1 MDDMHY
7 TLIYDDHNDG
17 ELYALAV
24 SSKYTGEDIQEFID
38 KARREHEDYSRLD
51 IIGTFPNE
59 IGIIFEGN
67 IPSAFI

>member
-1 MDDMHY
+1 MDDMNY
-7 TLIYDDHNDG
+7 TLIYDDRNDG

-24 SSKYTGEDIQEFID
+24 SKKYTGEDIQKFID
-38 KARREHEDYSRLD
+38 KACKEHKDYSRLD
-51 IIGTFPNE
+51 IIGTLPNE